1 MRHEPWSP
9 TACAAFH
16 NWHEATMALRPVLR
30 GEQTFRQLLST
41 SQFDTMRTFEAQ
53 AGVAPMTRFVGPDI
67 LHASNLIAAAAQR
80 LVTAL
85 DGWTCSP

>member
-1 MRHEPWSP
+1 
-9 TACAAFH
+9 
-16 NWHEATMALRPVLR
+16 MALRPLLS

-53 AGVAPMTRFVGPDI
+53 AGVAPMTRFVDPDI

-85 DGWTCSP
+85 DGWNCSP